1 MTALPTESRI
11 FADRYGRNTRRL
23 ETLHAGRLSPG
34 ATTWDQAVR
43 ALHDRMDRATSP
55 STKRAAV
62 LNKAIAF

>member
-55 STKRAAV
+55 TKRAAV